1 MIHFNELYITEDGKN
16 LVIDAEIDDFPAYKD
31 CYLERITVDT
41 TKHCEEPGLFKEPLV
56 VWDAKVK
63 PVGDLDGDGHFTK
76 YDIGLYRRLIAMSS
90 IWDVTATDHN
100 KRIYVREDGSMYYN
114 GLLIDEYGDEVYD
127 ESGDYA
133 YGEVEV
139 DEKLYSIYKY
149 AVYHYDDPIQVGYK
163 STTQTQSGADRNTPI
178 LSNKFIP
185 FIADQFTDLSIYSTI
200 FGVENTSGI
209 PADVNNDGEVNIAD
223 INTLINALKSY
234 QVNIEEGVV
243 EELITGQEQHVR
255 LCLDA
260 SLLSPLINMKDSLS
274 DHIFVVK
281 VEAVMVDKTGDI
293 AKMGCGWDNYIIYGA
308 AYDGYPMYRNFL
320 DLGESYSEDCDD
332 SDADALSD
340 FILTYYGFDFAL
352 RMGDW
357 CTAWKYWNEMKGST
371 TGAGVMLGRGCG
383 CHGAY

>member
-56 VWDAKVK
+56 VW
-63 PVGDLDGDGHFTK
+63 
-76 YDIGLYRRLIAMSS
+76 
-90 IWDVTATDHN
+90 
-100 KRIYVREDGSMYYN
+100 E
-114 GLLIDEYGDEVYD
+114 
-127 ESGDYA
+127 
-133 YGEVEV
+133 
-139 DEKLYSIYKY
+139 
-149 AVYHYDDPIQVGYK
+149 
-163 STTQTQSGADRNTPI
+163 
-178 LSNKFIP
+178 
-185 FIADQFTDLSIYSTI
+185 
-200 FGVENTSGI
+200 
-209 PADVNNDGEVNIAD
+209 
-223 INTLINALKSY
+223 
-234 QVNIEEGVV
+234 VV

-260 SLLSPLINMKDSLS
+260 SLLVPLINMKDSLS

-320 DLGESYSEDCDD
+320 DLGESYSDDCDD
-332 SDADALSD
+332 SDTDALSD

>member
-41 TKHCEEPGLFKEPLV
+41 TKHCEEPDLFKEPLV
-56 VWDAKVK
+56 VWEAKVK
-63 PVGDLDGDGHFTK
+63 AIGDIDGDGHLTK
-76 YDIGLYRRLIAMSS
+76 YDIGLYRRLIAMTD
-90 IWDVTATDHN
+90 IWDITATDHN
-100 KRIYVREDGSMYYN
+100 KRIYVRNDGSMYYN
-114 GLLIDEYGDEVYD
+114 GYLIDEYGDYVYD
-127 ESGDYA
+127 AMGEIIQ
-133 YGEVEV
+133 GEVNV
-139 DEKLYSIYKY
+139 DEKLYSLYKY
-149 AVYHYDDPIQVGYK
+149 AVYNYNDPIDVGYK
-163 STTQTQSGADRNTPI
+163 GYAPNSGADRNTPL
-178 LSNKFIP
+178 LSKKFIP
-185 FIADQFTDLSIYSTI
+185 FIADQFIDLSIYPII

-209 PADVNNDGEVNIAD
+209 PGDINNDGAINVRD
-223 INTLINALKSY
+223 IEDIITNLSNY
-234 QVNIEEGVV
+234 QKNIEDGVV
-243 EELITGQEQHVR
+243 EEIIEGQEQHVR
-255 LCLDA
+255 LCLDS
-260 SLLSPLINMKDSLS
+260 SLLVPLINMKDSLS

-293 AKMGCGWDNYIIYGA
+293 AKMGCGWDIAEIYGA

-357 CTAWKYWNEMKGST
+357 CTAWKYWNEMKGTT